1 MITAIARPWIIFSAI
16 LVIAIGYYGQPLLN
30 DAIDHYT
37 EYVKVEA
44 KETTVTEVKAESDA
58 KAEERAKADADVKKK
73 ILDLLADRV
82 YIPVYRVE
90 DSSMPGYVGD
100 PLSPNTSS
108 SEFDFV
114 PFSASSPAATGRS
127 SLISY
132 VISSMIFSIQY

>member
-1 MITAIARPWIIFSAI
+1 M
-16 LVIAIGYYGQPLLN
+16 
-30 DAIDHYT
+30 
-37 EYVKVEA
+37 
-44 KETTVTEVKAESDA
+44 
-58 KAEERAKADADVKKK
+58 KKK

-100 PLSPNTSS
+100 PVSPNTSS

-114 PFSASSPAATGRS
+114 PFSASSPAATGRN